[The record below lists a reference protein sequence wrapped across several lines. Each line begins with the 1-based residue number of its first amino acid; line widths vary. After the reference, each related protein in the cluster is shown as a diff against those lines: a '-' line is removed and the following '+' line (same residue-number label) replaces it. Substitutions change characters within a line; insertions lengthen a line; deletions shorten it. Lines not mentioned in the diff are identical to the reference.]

1 LNSEGFSEDLLVQL
15 FPGSHSLKAQYSGD
29 NSYQPSTSSADV
41 ITITQAATSITVN
54 VPSAVALNAPAT
66 LTATV
71 NTTSSG
77 ESPTGAVTFF
87 ANGKTLPGTPFL
99 SFMPASA
106 SGPAS
111 LQATLTAAFGT
122 PGPQQITASYSGN
135 TDYLASSL
143 SSGPSI
149 AVGADFGVSTTPSSL
164 SIAAGQ
170 SAMTTLTFTQL
181 NGYTQGAT
189 FTCVVPASMTLGT
202 CNVAPASV
210 MPAAG
215 VTTATAT
222 VTISTTA
229 SRTAALH
236 HRSGWLFGST
246 AVFACIFL
254 LGAPE
259 SRRRSSRGLIGI
271 AIVGLMAF
279 TASSCG
285 GGGTLKA
292 SSSETVAGTPAGTYT
307 VVVTGTAPIAG
318 QTVTHTSNITV
329 TVQ

>member
-1 LNSEGFSEDLLVQL
+1 VRMDVNSNSSPNQVCAQSGKLPIDCPTGTITLTNNALPLDSGTFSLNSEGFSEDLLVQL

-135 TDYLASSL
+135 
-143 SSGPSI
+143 
-149 AVGADFGVSTTPSSL
+149 
-164 SIAAGQ
+164 
-170 SAMTTLTFTQL
+170 
-181 NGYTQGAT
+181 
-189 FTCVVPASMTLGT
+189 
-202 CNVAPASV
+202 
-210 MPAAG
+210 
-215 VTTATAT
+215 
-222 VTISTTA
+222 
-229 SRTAALH
+229 
-236 HRSGWLFGST
+236 
-246 AVFACIFL
+246 
-254 LGAPE
+254 
-259 SRRRSSRGLIGI
+259 
-271 AIVGLMAF
+271 
-279 TASSCG
+279 
-285 GGGTLKA
+285 
-292 SSSETVAGTPAGTYT
+292 
-307 VVVTGTAPIAG
+307 
-318 QTVTHTSNITV
+318 
-329 TVQ
+329 